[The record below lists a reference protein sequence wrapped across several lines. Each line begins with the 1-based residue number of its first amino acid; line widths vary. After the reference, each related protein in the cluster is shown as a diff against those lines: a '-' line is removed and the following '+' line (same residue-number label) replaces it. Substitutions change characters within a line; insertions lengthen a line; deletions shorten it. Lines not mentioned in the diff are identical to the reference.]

1 MASWSMYEPVDSVS
15 NHGSMEQMPGQMQM
29 QMPQMQNRN
38 DNVAQGKEQV
48 QPMNQ
53 IPHQMAAPPSNK
65 PKGSVQVPQP
75 TPKKT
80 VWNALEDIS
89 DFYQV
94 SDWYYLFTAAIVVEV
109 FVVAI
114 TRFFPSF
121 SKKFLNLWYSRFK
134 WSAVIADVLS
144 VMIGFGIARYIYTE
158 LIYPNKDWNPGYFTG
173 TAVAVQVIHDIL
185 FYFGVIKPLPE
196 GNNGMIDVM
205 KSYSE
210 NASPIVIAGDSV
222 IMIGTSVGSMLLKAS
237 SPHIV
242 VAVALISA
250 YALPY
255 FLETKNEFS
264 GLS

>member
-1 MASWSMYEPVDSVS
+1 MYEPVDSVS
-15 NHGSMEQMPGQMQM
+15 NHGSMEQMPGQM

-75 TPKKT
+75 PKKT
-80 VWNALEDIS
+80 SAFEDIS

-114 TRFFPSF
+114 TRYFPSF
-121 SKKFLNLWYSRFK
+121 SGKYLNLWYSRFK

-196 GNNGMIDVM
+196 GKNGMIDVM
-205 KSYSE
+205 KSYGE
-210 NASPIVIAGDSV
+210 AGGAKLIAGDSV
-222 IMIGTSVGSMLLKAS
+222 IMLGTSVGSMLLKAS